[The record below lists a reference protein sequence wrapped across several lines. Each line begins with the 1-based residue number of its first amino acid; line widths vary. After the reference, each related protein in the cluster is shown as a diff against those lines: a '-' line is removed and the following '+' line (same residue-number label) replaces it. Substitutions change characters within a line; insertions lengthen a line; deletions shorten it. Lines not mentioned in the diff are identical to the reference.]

1 MKINQG
7 NLKAAGMALNI
18 QNGGVFYSLRM
29 LTEWQPFYRQYQQL
43 FVVKS

>member
-1 MKINQG
+1 
-7 NLKAAGMALNI
+7 MALNI

-43 FVVKS
+43 FVVKSYLVAAFDGQPN